1 MKDAGV
7 PHTPSWDGESPLPD
21 QTAVRLKAGQALI
34 RIGTNIHT
42 GHTVPDRERNSLA
55 IGWSKWSDPFE
66 GEPKVADGRW
76 AWQHDPAVC
85 EALPHEWMK
94 TAWDRWAETEKL
106 GDALEDRYATWD
118 IKNIKSGQVLGWR
131 GELEKQA
138 AAAGEAWG
146 EFQKVEE

>member
-1 MKDAGV
+1 M
-7 PHTPSWDGESPLPD
+7 
-21 QTAVRLKAGQALI
+21 
-34 RIGTNIHT
+34 
-42 GHTVPDRERNSLA
+42 
-55 IGWSKWSDPFE
+55 
-66 GEPKVADGRW
+66 ADGRW

-106 GDALEDRYATWD
+106 GAALEDRYATWD

-138 AAAGEAWG
+138 AAAGIEYFKVISAHMAEAG
-146 EFQKVEE
+146 SVTG